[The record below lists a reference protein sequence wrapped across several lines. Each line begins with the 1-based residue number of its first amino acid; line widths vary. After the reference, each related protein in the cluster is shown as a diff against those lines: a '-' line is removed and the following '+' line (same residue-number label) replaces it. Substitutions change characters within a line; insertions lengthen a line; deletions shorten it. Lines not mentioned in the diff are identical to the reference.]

1 MPHLAGKV
9 YLVGAGPGDPELLT
23 LRGYELIQQADVVI
37 YDYLVNPHTIRY
49 ASSTAQKICLG
60 SHSQGR
66 VMPQNEINEQ
76 VIAAAQDGKMVVRL
90 KGGDPSIFVR
100 VSEEIEALESASVPF
115 EVVPGVTT
123 ALAASSYAGIPLT
136 HREHASCVAFVT
148 GQQCRDN
155 AEDSL
160 NMANLASFP
169 GTLVFYMGVT
179 TAPAWASELMAHGKS
194 PDTPV
199 AIVRHCS
206 LPTQRSVYTTLGEL
220 PKVLSPGKMRPPAI
234 IIVGDVVKAQS
245 DSKWF
250 ISRPLFGQRVLV
262 TRPAQQTTDMAQQL
276 TERGAF
282 TLVQPA
288 IEIMPVVDNKLL
300 DSSIS
305 NLSHYDWLV
314 FSSANG
320 VHHFM
325 QRIKKMGFDLRQL
338 SQSRLAVI
346 GPATFAALQQ
356 YHLEADLQ
364 PAEYRAE
371 ALAAQLIPAATGQ
384 RVLLLRANRGRDIL
398 AETLDA
404 AGIEVK
410 QVVVYQSCDVEQP
423 APEIV
428 QALRAGELDWITV
441 TSSAIARSLINMFG
455 KDLQKT
461 RLAAISPLTAQVLT
475 EAGFPPAVVAREY
488 TTEGMLEAMAAR
500 LP

>member
-1 MPHLAGKV
+1 M
-9 YLVGAGPGDPELLT
+9 
-23 LRGYELIQQADVVI
+23 
-37 YDYLVNPHTIRY
+37 
-49 ASSTAQKICLG
+49 
-60 SHSQGR
+60 
-66 VMPQNEINEQ
+66 
-76 VIAAAQDGKMVVRL
+76 
-90 KGGDPSIFVR
+90 
-100 VSEEIEALESASVPF
+100 
-115 EVVPGVTT
+115 
-123 ALAASSYAGIPLT
+123 
-136 HREHASCVAFVT
+136 
-148 GQQCRDN
+148 
-155 AEDSL
+155 
-160 NMANLASFP
+160 
-169 GTLVFYMGVT
+169 
-179 TAPAWASELMAHGKS
+179 
-194 PDTPV
+194 
-199 AIVRHCS
+199 
-206 LPTQRSVYTTLGEL
+206 
-220 PKVLSPGKMRPPAI
+220 
-234 IIVGDVVKAQS
+234 
-245 DSKWF
+245 
-250 ISRPLFGQRVLV
+250 
-262 TRPAQQTTDMAQQL
+262 
-276 TERGAF
+276 
-282 TLVQPA
+282 
-288 IEIMPVVDNKLL
+288 
-300 DSSIS
+300 
-305 NLSHYDWLV
+305 
-314 FSSANG
+314 
-320 VHHFM
+320 
-325 QRIKKMGFDLRQL
+325 RQL